1 MALDRRL
8 LDVLC
13 CPISKLPVYPLN
25 RDQLRRVN
33 EAIAAG
39 ELGYLDGTTVTEPLS
54 EGLIT
59 ENGARIYRIDDGIPI
74 MLEDRAIHAE
84 ALHLR

>member
-13 CPISKLPVYPLN
+13 CPISKLPVYPLT

-33 EAIAAG
+33 EAVAAG
-39 ELGYLDGTTVTEPLS
+39 ELGYLDGSAVTDPLS

-59 ENGARIYRIDDGIPI
+59 ENGVRIYRIDDGIPI
-74 MLEDRAIHAE
+74 MLEDRAIHVE
-84 ALHLR
+84 SLHLR